1 MRPGRHLAAILTAT
15 LAIALPV
22 DAAVPPAT
30 WTPTTAGPTLS
41 FHSMAFAPST
51 CSVVAFGGARVEG
64 GPDGSTLVVDPG
76 KSTWLFDPGKGS
88 WTSVALPRRGAPPTR
103 FHARMAWD
111 PGLGRLVMFG
121 GRTSTTDL
129 QDTWAFDPVGRAW
142 SPLVTSCRRGT
153 ICPPARN
160 SHGMVWSSVLR
171 RILMFGGETGEM
183 ARNDLWAFNGRA
195 WSQLKT
201 TGAPSPRYYFGMA
214 EDAASG
220 KIVLLGGIDDDNGL
234 TDGLTDTWILDPARL
249 TWTKARGSVVPEPS
263 NGLGMAWVP
272 SIGAVVATGGAVAPS
287 CSTGARTSWAFDVAS
302 ETWTQLQTTGG
313 PPTPRVNAYL
323 VTDTCRGSAV
333 FYGMPGNQIV
343 PLPKETDYTWIL
355 K

>member
-1 MRPGRHLAAILTAT
+1 MRPGRHLAAILYAT

-30 WTPTTAGPTLS
+30 WTPTTPGPPLY

-51 CSVVAFGGARVEG
+51 CSAVAFGGSRADTG
-64 GPDGSTLVVDPG
+64 LNA
-76 KSTWLFDPGKGS
+76 STWIFDPGKGS
-88 WTSVALPRRGAPPTR
+88 WTSIALPRRGAPVSR
-103 FHARMAWD
+103 AHARMAWH

-121 GRTSTTDL
+121 GRTNASSL
-129 QDTWAFDPVGRAW
+129 QDTWAFDPAGRTW

-153 ICPPARN
+153 ACPPARS

-171 RILMFGGETGEM
+171 KILVFGGETGET
-183 ARNDLWAFNGRA
+183 ALNDLWAFDGVT

-201 TGAPSPRYYFGMA
+201 TGAPSPRFYFGMS

-220 KIVLLGGIDDDNGL
+220 KIILLGGVSVDYQ
-234 TDGLTDTWILDPARL
+234 GLTDTWILDPARL
-249 TWTKARGSVVPEPS
+249 TWTKARGTVVPEPS
-263 NGLGMAWVP
+263 NGVGMAWVP
-272 SIGAVVATGGAVAPS
+272 SVGAVVATGGAVGSS
-287 CSTGARTSWAFDVAS
+287 CSTGAKTSWAFDVAS

-313 PPTPRVNAYL
+313 PPTPRVNAFL
-323 VTDTCRGSAV
+323 VTDTCRGSGI